1 MLYLIGGLAILGGLL
16 LLLYLFVNA
25 DPAKLATGGKW
36 VLIGLAIAVALFL
49 LLSDQ
54 FRLLWLPLAIGLPAW
69 RRYRSLFSRFAGF
82 SRPTTGR
89 SSDVE
94 TPYLRMSLD
103 HDTGAMTGTVLSGR
117 FAGMRLE
124 EMTRADLIAL
134 LRECRTGDEEGGRL
148 VEAYLDRAHPDWR
161 DDMGRDDFGA
171 GRGPR
176 SAAGP
181 DVSVDEAYA
190 ILGLEPGATKDA
202 VREAHHRLMKQLHPD
217 HGGSDYLAG
226 KINRARDVLLGHR

>member
-1 MLYLIGGLAILGGLL
+1 MLFLIGGLAILGGVL
-16 LLLYLFVNA
+16 LLLYLFVNT
-25 DPAKLATGGKW
+25 DPAKLAKGGKW

-69 RRYRSLFSRFAGF
+69 RRYRGLFSRFAGF
-82 SRPTTGR
+82 SRPATGR

-124 EMTRADLIAL
+124 EMSRADLIAL

-148 VEAYLDRAHPDWR
+148 VEAYLARAHPDWR
-161 DDMGRDDFGA
+161 DDMGGA
-171 GRGPR
+171 ERPR

-181 DVSVDEAYA
+181 DISVDEAYA
-190 ILGLEPGATKDA
+190 VLGLGPGATKEA

-226 KINRARDVLLGHR
+226 KINRARDVLLGQR

>member
-25 DPAKLATGGKW
+25 DPARLAKGAKW
-36 VLIGLAIAVALFL
+36 TLVGLAVAVALFL
-49 LLSDQ
+49 LISDQ

-69 RRYRSLFSRFAGF
+69 RRYRRLFSMFGGF
-82 SRPTTGR
+82 GKPTTGR

-103 HDTGAMTGTVLSGR
+103 HDTGTMTGTVLSGR

-124 EMTRADLIAL
+124 EMIRADLITL
-134 LRECRTGDEEGGRL
+134 LRECRTGDEEGARL
-148 VEAYLDRAHPDWR
+148 VEAYLDRTHPDWR
-161 DDMGRDDFGA
+161 DDFAADS
-171 GRGPR
+171 GPR
-176 SAAGP
+176 STGGP
-181 DVSVDEAYA
+181 DVSIDEAYA
-190 ILGLEPGATKDA
+190 ILGLGPGATREA
-202 VREAHHRLMKQLHPD
+202 IREAHHRLMKQLHPD

-226 KINRARDVLLGHR
+226 KINRARDVLLGQR

>member
-103 HDTGAMTGTVLSGR
+103 HDTGTMTGTVLSGR

-134 LRECRTGDEEGGRL
+134 VRECRTGDEEGARL

-161 DDMGRDDFGA
+161 DDLGA
-171 GRGPR
+171 ERGPR
-176 SAAGP
+176 AAGGP
-181 DVSVDEAYA
+181 DVSIDEAYS
-190 ILGLEPGATKDA
+190 ILGLEPGATRDA
-202 VREAHHRLMKQLHPD
+202 IREAHHRLMKQLHPD

-226 KINRARDVLLGHR
+226 KINRARDVLLGQR

>member
-1 MLYLIGGLAILGGLL
+1 MLFLIGGLAILGGLL
-16 LLLYLFVNA
+16 LLLYLFVNT
-25 DPAKLATGGKW
+25 DPAALAKGAKW
-36 VLIGLAIAVALFL
+36 LLIGLAVAVALFL

-54 FRLLWLPLAIGLPAW
+54 FRMLWLPLAIGLPAW

-103 HDTGAMTGTVLSGR
+103 HDTGTMTGTILSGR

-134 LRECRTGDEEGGRL
+134 VRECRTGDEEGARL

-161 DDMGRDDFGA
+161 DDLGGGDFGA
-171 GRGPR
+171 DPGPR
-176 SAAGP
+176 RGSGP
-181 DVSVDEAYA
+181 DISVDEAHA
-190 ILGLEPGATKDA
+190 ILGLEPGATKAA

-226 KINRARDVLLGHR
+226 KINRARDVLLGQR

>member
-1 MLYLIGGLAILGGLL
+1 MLYLIGGLAILGGVL
-16 LLLYLFVNA
+16 LLLYLFVNTA
-25 DPAKLATGGKW
+25 PAKLATGGKW
-36 VLIGLAIAVALFL
+36 GLIGLAIVLALFL

-54 FRLLWLPLAIGLPAW
+54 FQLLWLPLAVGLPAW
-69 RRYRSLFSRFAGF
+69 RRYRGLFSRFTGF
-82 SRPTTGR
+82 SRPATGR

-124 EMTRADLIAL
+124 EMSRADLIAL
-134 LRECRTGDEEGGRL
+134 LRECRTGDEEGARL

-161 DDMGRDDFGA
+161 DDLGRDDFQA
-171 GRGPR
+171 EHGPR
-176 SAAGP
+176 RSAGP
-181 DVSVDEAYA
+181 DLPIDEAYA
-190 ILGLEPGATKDA
+190 ILGLSPGATKDA
-202 VREAHHRLMKQLHPD
+202 IRDAHHRLMKQLHPD

-226 KINRARDVLLGHR
+226 KINRARDVLLGQR